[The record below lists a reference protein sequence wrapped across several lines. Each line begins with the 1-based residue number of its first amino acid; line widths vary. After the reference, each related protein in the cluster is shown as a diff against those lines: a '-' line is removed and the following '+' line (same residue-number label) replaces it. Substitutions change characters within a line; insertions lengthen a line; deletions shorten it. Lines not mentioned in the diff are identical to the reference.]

1 MLSGNFKNPVLSIA
15 VALSNVVLIY
25 TLKDQ
30 SEIILIEFWIPKS
43 ELPESELVTILE
55 RDTSEEQCG

>member
-25 TLKDQ
+25 KDQ